1 VVEPVYDDIT
11 GAIRYVGTP
20 RGTPDQVKSN
30 SIAAAPLYLPVYPKG
45 SAVGTSFT
53 LVCQNTTATTTEN
66 CPDHGPGV
74 AALAHAFMPSVYGGA
89 VGDVNG
95 YDHFEA
101 RGAFLERPAARTAAP
116 AR

>member
-1 VVEPVYDDIT
+1 M
-11 GAIRYVGTP
+11 
-20 RGTPDQVKSN
+20 KSN
-30 SIAAAPLYLPVYPKG
+30 SIAAAPFYLPVYPKG

-95 YDHFEA
+95 HDHLMAGPGSHGDFNSA
-101 RGAFLERPAARTAAP
+101 WVPTLVLFTSTAFANQHLGNRA
-116 AR
+116 